1 MKTIASRD
9 VQNKFGSVANTVKGG
24 EPVVVTQ
31 YGHPTMMILPYEIGQ
46 EMLSEHHTK
55 RMTGFLDSLRPV
67 TPIAPDLSD
76 GDINRL
82 VHELRP

>member
-9 VQNKFGSVANTVKGG
+9 IQNKFGSVANTVKSG

-31 YGHPTMMILPYEIGQ
+31 YGHPTMMIFPYEIGQ
-46 EMLSEHHTK
+46 EMLREHYTK
-55 RMTGFLDSLRPV
+55 RMTGFLDSLRPA
-67 TPIAPDLSD
+67 TPIAPGLSE